1 VVARGEKPIELRDS
15 WFFAKSIEVERY
27 SIKRGVE
34 HCMGKGGPKPY
45 RLQGN
50 SEYPFYASQILHLQ
64 WKPKLICAVSDYIF
78 NVGAGN
84 PYSMKEFHERS
95 QSGKSW
101 NSPLFFFRKRGNPH
115 IHIYNT
121 FLQNSRQTL
130 SAKVQSQE
138 GKSPDR
144 LLRSPRES

>member
-1 VVARGEKPIELRDS
+1 MVARGEKPIELRDS

-50 SEYPFYASQILHLQ
+50 SEYP
-64 WKPKLICAVSDYIF
+64 
-78 NVGAGN
+78 
-84 PYSMKEFHERS
+84 
-95 QSGKSW
+95 
-101 NSPLFFFRKRGNPH
+101 LF
-115 IHIYNT
+115 
-121 FLQNSRQTL
+121 LENSRQTL
-130 SAKVQSQE
+130 SAKVQSQK

>member
-27 SIKRGVE
+27 SKERGVE

-50 SEYPFYASQILHLQ
+50 SEYPFHF
-64 WKPKLICAVSDYIF
+64 KLELKIINQF
-78 NVGAGN
+78 
-84 PYSMKEFHERS
+84 PRKH
-95 QSGKSW
+95 
-101 NSPLFFFRKRGNPH
+101 PLFGGTESIP
-115 IHIYNT
+115 
-121 FLQNSRQTL
+121 QNSRQTL

-138 GKSPDR
+138 GNSPDR
-144 LLRSPRES
+144 LLRSPRKS